1 MPARV
6 AYQLEGNFGDAE
18 KNVTV
23 EMCDYWESDGEDH
36 NLPAGMHDLAGG
48 TRITFKNNTALQEK
62 IDALYVNN
70 RRVKLPYTHILLK
83 PVIFRVKF
91 AESKTKTAIE
101 QLNAAQQF
109 RITPNPVRS
118 FLTVQTSTMIPATY
132 QILNTQGDILQ
143 AGILT
148 TSQQIVAVQNLPQ
161 GFYFLRLC
169 YENREIVKTFVK
181 E

>member
-1 MPARV
+1 
-6 AYQLEGNFGDAE
+6 
-18 KNVTV
+18 
-23 EMCDYWESDGEDH
+23 
-36 NLPAGMHDLAGG
+36 
-48 TRITFKNNTALQEK
+48 
-62 IDALYVNN
+62 
-70 RRVKLPYTHILLK
+70 
-83 PVIFRVKF
+83 
-91 AESKTKTAIE
+91 
-101 QLNAAQQF
+101 
-109 RITPNPVRS
+109 
-118 FLTVQTSTMIPATY
+118 MIPATY